1 MRFLAAI
8 ASVSVFA
15 LATLVVGNP
24 VVDVSQTS
32 VDVSEQVKPSMIPM
46 EPPTEELKVKV
57 ERLDE
62 LLENDGELIA
72 ARIVDVEF
80 HFDIDGEQVLL
91 SGVPIEL
98 GLTSVKVNTAIIANR
113 AVTLIPVDVLESKF
127 DRGLATIEVGAQAE
141 EILVAPQ
148 DLVQDPNSIP
158 GLDVN
163 TLPDMVEVRRIH
175 INAHILELN
184 GKKVVQTDMVAQ
196 VFDIFAGY
204 VARGPQSSIPFSQAL
219 MGMTDPT
226 LSDSRM
232 RYLENRRLV
241 EMWHR
246 LPHNA
251 RVAIAT
257 FLGSLL
263 VLVFF
268 VALPIAVYVQLKER
282 KAAYER
288 VQMEEPLLESDE
300 DEELKFSD
308 EKLSLKEGRHA

>member
-1 MRFLAAI
+1 M
-8 ASVSVFA
+8 
-15 LATLVVGNP
+15 
-24 VVDVSQTS
+24 
-32 VDVSEQVKPSMIPM
+32 
-46 EPPTEELKVKV
+46 
-57 ERLDE
+57 
-62 LLENDGELIA
+62 
-72 ARIVDVEF
+72 
-80 HFDIDGEQVLL
+80 
-91 SGVPIEL
+91 
-98 GLTSVKVNTAIIANR
+98 
-113 AVTLIPVDVLESKF
+113 DVLESKF